1 MARRPFME
9 NTMSQPAKRVKGTA
23 KETRLGKAGLEHH
36 GIDGPR
42 LIIIYIS
49 RLWWITIIPPSAV

>member
-1 MARRPFME
+1 ME